1 LSQYLT
7 SLALALAFQ
16 TFSFFSQFR
25 REISEGASL
34 LGSVATGSFAAK
46 IIDADSETKISEA
59 ENTKH
64 DFNNQPNTMASISV
78 YHDIVQKAAL
88 KKGRAAG
95 LGSPNNGRQS
105 DDRHNYNAA
114 RANEVLDIV
123 QKAALEKG
131 RAAGLGSPKNGR
143 QSDRHKNNAA
153 RANEVLDDFGNS
165 IMSLDK
171 SKGKYVDSFG
181 HPLIRGADDEQVAS
195 FREIRSL
202 SSQTRDLLDTHKKK
216 KEKDIILRKAT
227 NDENASEED
236 GDEGQMPS
244 FLR

>member
-1 LSQYLT
+1 M
-7 SLALALAFQ
+7 ALAFQ

-114 RANEVLDIV
+114 RANEVLD
-123 QKAALEKG
+123 
-131 RAAGLGSPKNGR
+131 
-143 QSDRHKNNAA
+143 
-153 RANEVLDDFGNS
+153 DFGNS

-227 NDENASEED
+227 NDENTSEED